1 MATASG
7 QVAGQQAASLS
18 GDEVLDLLGS
28 GGQRRR
34 SLAAKY
40 SIDLDVESSVW
51 LPLVEWSCD
60 RLYISASDAERQLIV
75 SAMCHAFAETT
86 TTQYISVFRSFAA
99 FCSEHDPELVCLPAN
114 KEAVHLFLA
123 SQVGSGVVNAK
134 SLASMVS
141 AINGVHNL
149 CGVPVPVA
157 DDNQHR
163 LFMAGLGRIIVPLQ
177 VQAERKPMLS
187 SMVVHALHQV
197 VPLTGVPPP
206 TAVQDLL
213 PVVTVVLGVLTG
225 LRGSAL
231 ASLSKGDLVVTD
243 NSITVKATVLKRKL
257 QPRLFADWHIPIESQ
272 LRAGGVAGEVWQRIV
287 RLLRLHLAF
296 RATWP
301 SANPLLAPVGAPS
314 SGVSESVVDA
324 HVTSFVQRFAGGQ
337 PSEGFTSHSL
347 RIGAASAMIAAGI
360 SRNVI
365 RIWFRWKSEGMI
377 DLYAR
382 VVPCDEY
389 VMALYGWLLQS
400 GQSVTLYQ

>member
-1 MATASG
+1 M
-7 QVAGQQAASLS
+7 
-18 GDEVLDLLGS
+18 
-28 GGQRRR
+28 
-34 SLAAKY
+34 
-40 SIDLDVESSVW
+40 
-51 LPLVEWSCD
+51 
-60 RLYISASDAERQLIV
+60 
-75 SAMCHAFAETT
+75 
-86 TTQYISVFRSFAA
+86 
-99 FCSEHDPELVCLPAN
+99 
-114 KEAVHLFLA
+114 
-123 SQVGSGVVNAK
+123 
-134 SLASMVS
+134 
-141 AINGVHNL
+141 
-149 CGVPVPVA
+149 
-157 DDNQHR
+157 
-163 LFMAGLGRIIVPLQ
+163 
-177 VQAERKPMLS
+177 
-187 SMVVHALHQV
+187 
-197 VPLTGVPPP
+197 
-206 TAVQDLL
+206 
-213 PVVTVVLGVLTG
+213 
-225 LRGSAL
+225 
-231 ASLSKGDLVVTD
+231 
-243 NSITVKATVLKRKL
+243 LKRKL